1 MRLNAPRP
9 FSGPTR
15 QPGNHDRSHPLNRE
29 VWITGVGAIT
39 GLGPTARHLSEGLR
53 GERSA
58 VTDDATL
65 EGMPVARAP
74 ALLPVPVTTATQLD
88 RCGSLFFS
96 AAAEAWESAALDEQ
110 PKDADR
116 FGVVEGSSLGHI
128 SDLLAEH
135 RAMMEGRACAHVDP
149 ESVVKFMTGA
159 GGSQFALLHGIRG
172 PVMSVSAGSVS
183 GTCAI
188 GEAIHTVMRGEQE
201 VIVAGGAESP
211 LAWEVVEAF
220 RRSGVLADGA
230 KPGARSRPFDQD
242 RRGMLLGEGAAAVV
256 IESADHARARG
267 ARCRAV
273 PRGFVFVTDPRFMT
287 GSNPNGDGISTAM
300 SRLLREREPLTID
313 WIVAHGTGTPTNDA
327 AEVRALHLV
336 FDGDLARLPVTALKP
351 AVGHCLGASGAIEAV
366 AAILAMEEHFIPAV
380 LNTRAL
386 DPALPVFD
394 LVTHV
399 REAEMRTALLLSESF
414 GGRAAALA
422 IQAA

>member
-1 MRLNAPRP
+1 M
-9 FSGPTR
+9 TR
-15 QPGNHDRSHPLNRE
+15 D

-39 GLGPTARHLSEGLR
+39 GLGPTARHLIEGLR
-53 GERSA
+53 EGRSA
-58 VTDDATL
+58 VADDEALKGVPTS
-65 EGMPVARAP
+65 RAP
-74 ALLPVPVTTATQLD
+74 ALLPVAHTRRLD
-88 RCGSLFFS
+88 RCASLFFS
-96 AAAEAWESAALDEQ
+96 AAAEAWESAGLAET

-135 RAMMEGRACAHVDP
+135 RALMEGRACAHVHP

-159 GGSQFALLHGIRG
+159 GGAQFALVHGIRG
-172 PVMSVSAGSVS
+172 PVMSLSAGSVS

-188 GEAIHTVMRGEQE
+188 GEALHTVMRGEQE

-230 KPGARSRPFDQD
+230 RPGARSRPFDKE
-242 RRGMLLGEGAAAVV
+242 RHGTLLGEGAAAVV

-273 PRGFVFVTDPRFMT
+273 ARGFVFVTDPRSMA
-287 GSNPNGDGISTAM
+287 GSNPNGDGIATAM
-300 SRLLREREPLTID
+300 SRVLREREPLPVD

-327 AEVRALHLV
+327 AESRAMKLV
-336 FDGDLARLPVTALKP
+336 FEGDLARLPVTALKP
-351 AVGHCLGASGAIEAV
+351 AVGHCLGASGAIETV

-380 LNTRAL
+380 LNTHAL
-386 DPALPVFD
+386 DPALPAFD
-394 LVTHV
+394 LVTRV

>member
-1 MRLNAPRP
+1 M
-9 FSGPTR
+9 
-15 QPGNHDRSHPLNRE
+15 NRE

-39 GLGPTARHLSEGLR
+39 GLGPTARHLIDGLR
-53 GERSA
+53 AECSA
-58 VTDDATL
+58 MADDEAL
-65 EGMPVARAP
+65 KGMPAARAP
-74 ALLPVPVTTATQLD
+74 ALLPVAHTRRLD
-88 RCGSLFFS
+88 RCASLFFS
-96 AAAEAWESAALDEQ
+96 AAAEAWESAGLAEK
-110 PKDADR
+110 PEDADR

-135 RAMMEGRACAHVDP
+135 RAMMEGRACAHVHP

-159 GGSQFALLHGIRG
+159 GGSQFALVHGIRG

-188 GEAIHTVMRGEQE
+188 GEALHTVMRGEQE
-201 VIVAGGAESP
+201 VMVAGGAESP

-220 RRSGVLADGA
+220 RRSGVLAGGA
-230 KPGARSRPFDQD
+230 KPGSRSRPFDQE
-242 RRGMLLGEGAAAVV
+242 RHGTLLGEGAAAVV
-256 IESADHARARG
+256 IESAEHARARG

-273 PRGFVFVTDPRFMT
+273 PRGFVFVTDPRSMT

-300 SRLLREREPLTID
+300 SRLLREREPLRID
-313 WIVAHGTGTPTNDA
+313 WVVAHGTGTPSNDA
-327 AEVRALHLV
+327 AEGRAMSLV
-336 FDGDLARLPVTALKP
+336 FDGELARLPVTALKP

-366 AAILAMEEHFIPAV
+366 AAVLAMEEGFIPAV

-386 DPALPVFD
+386 DPAIPAFD
-394 LVTHV
+394 LVRHV
-399 REAEMRTALLLSESF
+399 REAELRTALLLSESF